1 MSSTYST
8 NLRTELIGSGD
19 QAGTWGNTTNG
30 TLGSILEQAIAGV
43 SGGPYISGTYP
54 VVNFPTDADITLT
67 ANNGSVDQSRSM
79 VLVITSSGSL
89 TATRNVIAPA
99 SASKVYIIKNSTTG
113 GQSIQ
118 IKYSTGTGV
127 TIGNAQT
134 MVVYGDGTNFYNGE
148 TALTNLTVNG
158 NLGVTGT
165 TSLTTGSISGVMTAP
180 TAAAGTNTTQ
190 LATTAF
196 VAANAVLTGAL
207 LMWPTASAPTGYLLC
222 NGSAVS
228 RSTYS
233 ALFAVIST
241 TFGIGDGSTTF
252 NVPNYTN
259 RMPYG
264 TTIGTTGGSADAIV
278 VSHTHTAT
286 STVTDPGHTHT
297 LTPNSVLGT
306 STAGNSLV
314 IGTGRALEG
323 TTLTTSTTGI
333 AVATTNTSTG
343 ASGTNA
349 NLPPYLGINFIIK
362 T

>member
-43 SGGPYISGTYP
+43 SGGPYIGGTYP

-158 NLGVTGT
+158 DLGVTGT

-180 TAAAGTNTTQ
+180 TATAGTNTTQ

-196 VAANAVLTGAL
+196 VTQNAVLTGSIQ
-207 LMWPTASAPTGYLLC
+207 MWSTSTAPTGYLLC
-222 NGSAVS
+222 NGAGI
-228 RSTYS
+228 STTTYA
-233 ALFAVIST
+233 ALFAVIGYSFGGSGG
-241 TFGIGDGSTTF
+241 TFSL
-252 NVPNYTN
+252 PNYID
-259 RMPYG
+259 RMPIGSGNLYG
-264 TTIGTTGGSADAIV
+264 MGNTGGSADSIV

-297 LTPNSVLGT
+297 GIVASSLGSGGAPIVGPTIATETYINPANTGITVAT
-306 STAGNSLV
+306 SN
-314 IGTGRALEG
+314 
-323 TTLTTSTTGI
+323 STTG
-333 AVATTNTSTG
+333 V
-343 ASGTNA
+343 SGTNA
-349 NLPPYLGINFIIK
+349 NLPPYLGIQFIIK